1 MNDAFVDAVRAQA
14 YITCVWSHWHIR
26 RKTMLRMASRTHHP
40 DFAPDIIPNIMPK
53 MRAEK
58 YLGQDFMKNVP
69 PETRNGVHVVVKVLP
84 GGEKYRIYLLDAR
97 DESMKILALLDREVV

>member
-1 MNDAFVDAVRAQA
+1 
-14 YITCVWSHWHIR
+14 
-26 RKTMLRMASRTHHP
+26 
-40 DFAPDIIPNIMPK
+40 

-69 PETRNGVHVVVKVLP
+69 PETQNGVHVVVKVLP

-97 DESMKILALLDREVV
+97 DESMKILARLDREVV